1 MRLRV
6 ASYNIHRAIGRDGR
20 YEPGRILRVAQE
32 LNADIIAL
40 QEVDFPRQDHAP
52 IAPWLA
58 QKTGMIAIG
67 GPVWSREGVGYG
79 NALLS
84 RYPVDRVRR
93 WDLSVGRQNGSRAQ
107 YPPGTVASRTAAT
120 SGSIVGTPV
129 TQPA

>member
-40 QEVDFPRQDHAP
+40 QEVDFPRQDNAP

-58 QKTGMIAIG
+58 KNTGMIAVA
-67 GPVWSREGVGYG
+67 GPVWSRKAWGM
-79 NALLS
+79 
-84 RYPVDRVRR
+84 
-93 WDLSVGRQNGSRAQ
+93 
-107 YPPGTVASRTAAT
+107 AT
-120 SGSIVGTPV
+120 RC
-129 TQPA
+129 

>member
-40 QEVDFPRQDHAP
+40 QEVDFPRHDNAP

-58 QKTGMIAIG
+58 KKIGMIAIA
-67 GPVWSREGVGYG
+67 GPVWSRGGV
-79 NALLS
+79 
-84 RYPVDRVRR
+84 D
-93 WDLSVGRQNGSRAQ
+93 
-107 YPPGTVASRTAAT
+107 TAT
-120 SGSIVGTPV
+120 RC
-129 TQPA
+129 